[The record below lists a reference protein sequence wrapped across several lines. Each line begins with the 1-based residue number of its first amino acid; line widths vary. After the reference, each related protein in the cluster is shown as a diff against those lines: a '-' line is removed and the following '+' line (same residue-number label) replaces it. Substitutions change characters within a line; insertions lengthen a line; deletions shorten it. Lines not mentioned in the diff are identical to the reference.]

1 MWPDIE
7 DDAFLAQRVLLPEKT
22 NESSW
27 ILKSPISPLTAA
39 ALQMIICKRPAPP
52 DDHLQEAGPF
62 GSSFARGRPLILTTT
77 KRAWKML
84 SCYLVTLSD
93 SHCPD
98 HCVRCFNHLCC
109 IFKVAARWAVTAA
122 HCFFRNGQQE
132 IFEKDMTFVIGVHD
146 RRVINNK
153 LRWQKL
159 TLIVN
164 LEEGIFLRISR
175 WLY

>member
-1 MWPDIE
+1 MCSETD
-7 DDAFLAQRVLLPEKT
+7 FTQEKVNFHAT
-22 NESSW
+22 SGIPNSSSYCW
-27 ILKSPISPLTAA
+27 CPT
-39 ALQMIICKRPAPP
+39 

-164 LEEGIFLRISR
+164 LEEEIFVEDKSMILLYTNMHHQR
-175 WLY
+175 WAQHRQ

>member
-1 MWPDIE
+1 MIICKRPVPQDHHLQEAGPSGWPF
-7 DDAFLAQRVLLPEKT
+7 ARGRSLL
-22 NESSW
+22 
-27 ILKSPISPLTAA
+27 I
-39 ALQMIICKRPAPP
+39 IICKRPAPR